1 MRYDFRP
8 ADAVAR
14 GETFSFEFTVYE
26 QDSTGAYVPAS
37 SFASYS
43 KFYFELYDDVLELPT
58 LAVNSTAN
66 PAYFDASTPPVVR
79 VKIPY
84 PLTEGLLP
92 GTKVY
97 ELWADVGPDKKRLAF
112 GYLSVTA

>member
-1 MRYDFRP
+1 MRFDFRP
-8 ADAVAR
+8 AEAVAR
-14 GETFSFEFTVYE
+14 GETFDFEFTVYE
-26 QDSTGAYVPAS
+26 QGTSGAYVPAS

-43 KFYFELYDDVLELPT
+43 TFRFELYDDVLELPT
-58 LAVNSTAN
+58 LAVNSATN
-66 PAYFDASTPPVVR
+66 PAYFDTSAPPVVR

-84 PLTEGLLP
+84 SLTVGLLP

-112 GYLSVTA
+112 GYLPVTA